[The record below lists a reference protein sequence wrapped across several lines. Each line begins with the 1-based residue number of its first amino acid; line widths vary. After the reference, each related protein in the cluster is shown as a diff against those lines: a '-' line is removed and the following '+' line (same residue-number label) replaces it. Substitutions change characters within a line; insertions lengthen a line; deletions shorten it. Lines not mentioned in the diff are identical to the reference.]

1 MSAPRTIIVAD
12 DDPLLRQL
20 LDTFLRSFDYQITL
34 AADGEELV
42 RLALHAPPALVITDL
57 AMPVLDG
64 PAAIRRLRHEEC
76 TLGVP
81 IIAISAQM
89 DGDELAFSAGADAF
103 LLKPFSLDA
112 LLTAVLSLTQ
122 T

>member
-34 AADGEELV
+34 AANGEELV
-42 RLALHAPPALVITDL
+42 RLALDAPPALVITDL

-64 PAAIRRLRHEEC
+64 PAAIRRLRHEEH

-81 IIAISAQM
+81 VIAISAQM
-89 DGDELAFSAGADAF
+89 DGDELAFTAGADAF

-112 LLTAVLSLTQ
+112 LLSAVISLTQ
-122 T
+122 L